1 MREFY
6 ESPTPAASID
16 EYFVDADF
24 SKTNG
29 WTSATSGD
37 NYYTIGNGRIGKIDE
52 IVNDQQ
58 TDTRYSITVGNQGVE
73 RTLYPTRDDDA
84 HTMNTWCFG
93 FNARWE
99 GRSCSYQQTTTKK
112 LLAGTYVLTF
122 DVENAN
128 SANTTTATYNSLF
141 FVKVGDNSP
150 IYDSNND
157 WMTQN
162 NSGWQKHRIQF
173 TVDGTQDVTISLGY
187 GTGNNNLSA
196 LQTPVLFVS
205 NLYLE
210 TVSAGYDPRITWSGK
225 YIESITVVKDWTGQ
239 RPLQQP
245 KTSYYSWL
253 NHELRFSVED
263 KNGWWLS
270 RDDNDD
276 HYSYDGLGLCNNTK
290 DYKKFY
296 IHGLKQ
302 GDKFNIEYYR
312 YGKTEPNP
320 ILLSNNVSDLG
331 ANESVYGTDSD
342 GKLVYYTM
350 SSDGDV
356 CINIPSKAIIRAV
369 RIEHKN
375 YQKATYRVDELTTE
389 ELLDLA
395 GHTDTKGY
403 RCTMTGAGVL
413 EDKRGAVPYITMRY
427 GAENDMTF
435 VRKLENGEYGAA
447 CIVDE
452 SNDFD
457 PDKLQAYYKNM
468 GLTADQAKDRLAG
481 KEWTVFTSQ
490 KNDDGDIFKTIFPM
504 YGSYYYFFPEVNGVL
519 KIKFYCEGN
528 EESPAFWFKQKEQA
542 DGTISIID
550 RFPNPSMTGM
560 NNNGRTSGGNF
571 YELTVKVERGG
582 TYYLCSNPTIVQHE
596 LPIIRLVSYEFVP
609 TFYVKP
615 LWKAVPNGTTT
626 VGDGSNGN
634 TYAAEI
640 GHGVFEDIDGP
651 ISGQMK
657 INGVNQDKV
666 QCWGNVASAEAYVQT
681 VGNKQYLG
689 FRNITFKTAE
699 GTEDNK
705 GGAIV
710 AHLNGDA
717 GHATFVLTIAYSAEN
732 KKDDGT
738 PESVQVKKWDFYTNG
753 LSVGQYKDKGSQLY
767 KEVNKAD
774 GLTADWVNTH
784 LDLLGASGDGTQP
797 REPIFKSVYDM
808 EGDNADML
816 HETAGLLFFSDANKL
831 AIYNEDFTSSTK
843 TKFEDSYIGMMP
855 GSELCIPYLK
865 DGDRIVVKMGRSEI
879 ENGVTLTVKG
889 AKDAIGTPI
898 PATDDYKIGGSFAD
912 TENKWEDKT
921 FPHVEYHFIKNGDGG
936 DGTSEND
943 FKLIVKDA
951 KMVKFYTIE
960 IYRYE
965 NRAVTSKYDKGIYT
979 ENRVL
984 GSNREILYTDKAGEA
999 NKTISAKLHYYSTG
1013 EYTRFIGTSH
1023 GTGKFTSATPTM
1035 TKPEG
1040 DNYLYQYTPTHSDF
1054 GSFRVRLGNQTTDQK
1069 YVTDY
1074 ADYQMAVGYRMT
1086 KTYPYTWDF
1095 TDLRTWVVE
1104 KGERLDGS
1112 GDENLGSVKDW
1123 QNNILADDEK
1133 ADLRIWDE
1141 YGLRVRAE
1149 DCQNGSLFVSGGQ
1162 LYAGENMIPETEGIG
1177 IYHVNNDKRR
1187 NKNMTMTETGLAIS
1201 DNNAS
1206 ATKPLAWGFDVP
1218 SVKAGQAV
1226 YVHAKECGSTQY
1238 AKYRVNDPM
1247 GIYSFDLEG
1256 TDAGYIPTG
1265 WICYEGYDNHIFGTH
1280 YDSGSRVMT
1289 GFEGYQGK
1297 GLYWRNGYAA
1307 YNGNLTLKPGSY
1319 TLTFAMAAWKN
1330 NPTYKVEIFK
1340 LRDTNTPIQS
1350 SDTYSAEPNADG
1362 NTAADLSSAT
1372 LRTFTF
1378 NITDA
1383 DTYLIKFSQVNDG
1396 WGEFLLLQCDLTTPE
1411 HEFEYQGTDANGDNI
1426 FAMKLPENATES
1438 DVRLCFQGYEVN
1450 KIAVSG
1456 YAKSVNDLGYASESR
1471 ADEIDPELMGYM
1483 TGSGLK
1489 AYTVTEV
1496 KYDNEP
1502 GEFPTVK
1509 LEAVPTGKVIGAATH
1524 HDNNAYIIYNKDE
1537 AVNGTKAVR
1546 TLDGGFHLFVPDM
1559 HDKTKMADGITDAT
1573 DAQKSRLD
1581 VSGNGLRAWLDPA
1594 NKIYQTYTY
1603 SDGNVSGAGEGVNEY
1618 TTYVLSS
1625 KGENIYTHVTE
1636 TGVERFRRVKAG
1648 TKPGNNKAYLPL
1660 LTEKVKPSTGND
1672 NTAKGMFAIVFVD
1685 EEEGTETTSLNGVES
1700 TVRTYDDGSYYTLG
1714 GVKVQNPTKKGIYIK
1729 NGKKVV
1735 IK

>member
-16 EYFVDADF
+16 EYFVNADF

-29 WTSATSGD
+29 WTPTTSGD
-37 NYYTIGNGRIGKIDE
+37 TYTIGNGRIGKQDE
-52 IVNDQQ
+52 EVNNQP
-58 TDTRYSITVGNQGVE
+58 TDTRYSITVSNQNE
-73 RTLYPTRDDDA
+73 QPRTLYPTRDDA

-93 FNARWE
+93 FSARWS

-112 LLAGTYVLTF
+112 LLAGTYELTF

-128 SANTTTATYNSLF
+128 SAYTNTATYNSLF
-141 FVKVGDNSP
+141 YVKVGNNDP
-150 IYDSNND
+150 IYSNNKD

-162 NSGWQKHRIQF
+162 NSGWRTHRIQF

-187 GTGNNNLSA
+187 GTGSNNYSA

-210 TVSAGYDPRITWSGK
+210 TVSAGYDPRITWSGN

-270 RDDNDD
+270 KDDNDD
-276 HYSYDGLGLCNNTK
+276 HYSYDGLGLCNNTE
-290 DYKKFY
+290 DYKEFY

-312 YGKTEPNP
+312 YDSRLNSSVPSPT
-320 ILLSNNVSDLG
+320 LVSGSVDGLNTGSIISG
-331 ANESVYGTDSD
+331 ADRD
-342 GKLVYYTM
+342 GLTYYTM
-350 SSDGDV
+350 KSDGDV
-356 CINIPSKAIIRAV
+356 CINIPSKTIIRAV

-389 ELLDLA
+389 ELQTLA

-490 KNDDGDIFKTIFPM
+490 KDSNGDIFKTIFPM

-738 PESVQVKKWDFYTNG
+738 PENVQVKKWDFYTNG
-753 LSVGQYKDKGSQLY
+753 LSVGQYKDRSSQLY

-1104 KGERLDGS
+1104 KDERLDGS

-1265 WICYEGYDNHIFGTH
+1265 WICYEGDDTHIYDTH

-1340 LRDTNTPIQS
+1340 LNDLNTPIQS

-1383 DTYLIKFSQVNDG
+1383 DNYLIKFSQVNDG

-1483 TGSGLK
+1483 TGTGLK
-1489 AYTVTEV
+1489 AYTVTNVNYGNNAGDIPSITLSAIE
-1496 KYDNEP
+1496 KGD
-1502 GEFPTVK
+1502 
-1509 LEAVPTGKVIGAATH
+1509 LMGAATH
-1524 HDNNAYIIYNKDE
+1524 QDNHAYIIYNTDA
-1537 AVNGTKAVR
+1537 AVEGSKKVNAVG
-1546 TLDGGFHLFVPDM
+1546 GGFHLFVPDM
-1559 HDKTKMADGITDAT
+1559 HDKTTD
-1573 DAQKSRLD
+1573 
-1581 VSGNGLRAWLDPA
+1581 
-1594 NKIYQTYTY
+1594 
-1603 SDGNVSGAGEGVNEY
+1603 
-1618 TTYVLSS
+1618 
-1625 KGENIYTHVTE
+1625 
-1636 TGVERFRRVKAG
+1636 KAG
-1648 TKPGNNKAYLPL
+1648 TVDVSNNALRSWLEGGRISQTYGEYTVYLMNSKGYNEVTGQVVEGEEAFYRASATATLGANKAYLQL
-1660 LTEKVKPSTGND
+1660 LTEKVMPSNGKPANSR
-1672 NTAKGMFAIVFVD
+1672 MAIIFVD
-1685 EEEGTETTSLNGVES
+1685 DESGSETTALDGVNSTETISSDSG
-1700 TVRTYDDGSYYTLG
+1700 YYTLS
-1714 GVKVQNPTKKGIYIK
+1714 GVKVERPTKSGIYIK
-1729 NGKKVV
+1729 NGKKII